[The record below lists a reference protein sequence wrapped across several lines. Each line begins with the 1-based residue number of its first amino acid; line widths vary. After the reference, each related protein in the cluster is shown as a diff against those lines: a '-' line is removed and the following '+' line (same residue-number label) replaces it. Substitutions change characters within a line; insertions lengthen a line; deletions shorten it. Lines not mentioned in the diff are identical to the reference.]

1 MPSDITENK
10 KHTLTMRVAMSKKK
24 RSGEQ
29 FNIRI
34 SKEAKDKI
42 VANATLLGISQAK
55 YIEHLAVNGCDVI
68 EIRNDRFIEYVG
80 KAEADLNKMGNNLNQ
95 MARAINSGK
104 IDLVERNIEM
114 FNNAKKSFDQLYS
127 KLVEHEERITL
138 K

>member
-1 MPSDITENK
+1 MN
-10 KHTLTMRVAMSKKK
+10 KKK

-34 SKEAKDKI
+34 SKDAKDTI
-42 VANATLLGISQAK
+42 VANAALLGISQAK

-68 EIRNDRFIEYVG
+68 EIRNDKFIEYIE

-95 MARAINSGK
+95 MAKAINSGK

-127 KLVEHEERITL
+127 KLVEHEEKITL

>member
-1 MPSDITENK
+1 MN
-10 KHTLTMRVAMSKKK
+10 KKK

-34 SKEAKDKI
+34 SKYAKDTI
-42 VANATLLGISQAK
+42 VANAALLGISQAK

-68 EIRNDRFIEYVG
+68 EIRNDRFIEYVE

-95 MARAINSGK
+95 MAKAINSGK

-127 KLVEHEERITL
+127 KLVEHEEKITL

>member
-1 MPSDITENK
+1 MRIT
-10 KHTLTMRVAMSKKK
+10 MSKNK

-42 VANATLLGISQAK
+42 VFNATLLGISQAK
-55 YIEHLAVNGCDVI
+55 YIEHLAVNGCNVI
-68 EIRNDRFIEYVG
+68 EIRNDKFIEYVG

-95 MARAINSGK
+95 MAKAINSGK
-104 IDLVERNIEM
+104 IELVERNIEV
-114 FNNAKKSFDQLYS
+114 FNNAKNSFDKLYS
-127 KLVEHEERITL
+127 MLVEHEEKITL